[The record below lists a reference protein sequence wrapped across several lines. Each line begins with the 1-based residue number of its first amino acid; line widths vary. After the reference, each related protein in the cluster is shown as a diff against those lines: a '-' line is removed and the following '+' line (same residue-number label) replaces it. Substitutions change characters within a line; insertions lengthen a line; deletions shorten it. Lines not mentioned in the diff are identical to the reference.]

1 MISKMIA
8 AAAALAAA
16 GLCGGLLYHI
26 FLSQTPVPEALRKLS
41 GLRVAAELYR
51 QDKGARPRDYG
62 EVLAEGKLEAVPR
75 LKLRGRPAC
84 SRVVNYPALKP
95 GGTGC
100 WGYVADP
107 ASPDFGTVFV
117 DSAGKD
123 PQGRHWTWF

>member
-1 MISKMIA
+1 MRGKKA
-8 AAAALAAA
+8 FLLAAA
-16 GLCGGLLYHI
+16 GAALGAALFRLCCG
-26 FLSQTPVPEALRKLS
+26 QTPLQTALRRLS
-41 GLRVAAELYR
+41 GLRIAAELYR
-51 QDKGARPRDYG
+51 QEKGSFPADYSA
-62 EVLAEGKLEAVPR
+62 VLSGGKLEAVPT
-75 LKLRGRPAC
+75 LKLKGRLSC
-84 SRVVNYPALKP
+84 SKVVNYPALKP